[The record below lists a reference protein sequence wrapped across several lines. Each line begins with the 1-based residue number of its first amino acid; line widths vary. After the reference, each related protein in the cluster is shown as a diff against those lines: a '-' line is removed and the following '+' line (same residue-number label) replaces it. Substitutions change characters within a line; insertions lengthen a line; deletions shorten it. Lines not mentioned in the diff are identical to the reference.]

1 MKTLF
6 KFVTNRKMLWK
17 MVIFMKKGGAY
28 LDSRTSENVNTTHLQ
43 GSITAVDSRGHKYQL
58 VDDRSNTLRRYNAG
72 FSFLLSRTVLRS
84 DLIHVSNAIKETWT
98 QTGWFITGIF
108 NTLKLEILF
117 LWCCQSIGCSN
128 KFGNTCTFYINKA
141 HFALEYIHIHILW

>member
-1 MKTLF
+1 
-6 KFVTNRKMLWK
+6 

-28 LDSRTSENVNTTHLQ
+28 LDSRTSENVNTTNLQ
-43 GSITAVDSRGHKYQL
+43 GSITAVDSSGHKYQL
-58 VDDRSNTLRRYNAG
+58 VEDRSNTLRRYDAG
-72 FSFLLSRTVLRS
+72 FSFLLSHTVLRS

-117 LWCCQSIGCSN
+117 L
-128 KFGNTCTFYINKA
+128 
-141 HFALEYIHIHILW
+141 

>member
-58 VDDRSNTLRRYNAG
+58 VEDRSNTLRRYDAG

-108 NTLKLEILF
+108 NTLKFEILF

>member
-1 MKTLF
+1 
-6 KFVTNRKMLWK
+6 

-58 VDDRSNTLRRYNAG
+58 VEDRSNTLRRYDAG

-108 NTLKLEILF
+108 NTLKLDIFVMLSKHRMF
-117 LWCCQSIGCSN
+117 
-128 KFGNTCTFYINKA
+128 K
-141 HFALEYIHIHILW
+141 